1 VSAWEGRQLLVVV
14 AHPDDETFGC
24 GSVIADAAAGG
35 AHVTVC
41 CATRGEAGE
50 LVDGCDVG
58 GGSLAELRERELRT
72 AAAALGAREVVLLDF
87 HDSAMSGDAGHDTLH
102 GAPFDSVVDAVAAV
116 VVRTR
121 PDVVVTLDPTGGDG
135 HRDHVRIS
143 RATIE
148 AVRRT
153 GVAAS
158 VYCWCI
164 PRSLLVA
171 WLEHLHTIDPDAGHL
186 RLDTTDLGRPDED
199 ITTVVDVTA
208 HLPRR
213 RHAIGLHASQRSPY
227 EGLPDT
233 LAEEF
238 LRTDRLVRVEP
249 RWTGGATENALTI
262 GRSDC

>member
-1 VSAWEGRQLLVVV
+1 VNAWEGRRLLVVV

-50 LVDGCDVG
+50 LVEGCDLG
-58 GGSLAELRERELRT
+58 ADTLAELRERELRT
-72 AAAALGAREVVLLDF
+72 AANALGARQVVVLDF
-87 HDSAMSGDAGHDTLH
+87 RDSAMSGDAGDDTLH

-116 VVRTR
+116 IEHTD

-135 HRDHVRIS
+135 HRDHVRIA

-153 GVAAS
+153 GSTPS

-164 PRSLLVA
+164 PRSLLLA
-171 WLEHLHTIDPDAGHL
+171 WLEHLHTIKPDSGHL
-186 RLDTTDLGRPDED
+186 QLDTTNLGRSDED
-199 ITTVVDVTA
+199 ITTTVDVTA
-208 HLPRR
+208 HVPVR
-213 RHAIGLHASQRSPY
+213 RHAITLHASQRSPY
-227 EGLPDT
+227 DDMPDDLVDT
-233 LAEEF
+233 F
-238 LRTDRLVRVEP
+238 LRHDHLVRVEP
-249 RWTGGATENALTI
+249 PWTGGPTETTLTI
-262 GRSDC
+262 TQRGS